1 MKDALTI
8 AVETLK
14 NIYVAAQESGSKI
27 DTAYLTNYIEI
38 TLQQIKE
45 TQQR

>member
-14 NIYVAAQESGSKI
+14 NIYVAAQESGYKI
-27 DTAYLTNYIEI
+27 DTAYLINYIQI
-38 TLQQIKE
+38 ALQQIEK
-45 TQQR
+45 QR